1 VSLIISA
8 FSTVEF
14 SQSCDEQNLE
24 SLPKANFEVTAG
36 QEVEISE
43 DDFTTTPCDLC
54 EGDNFCLA
62 ICHCS
67 ECDKFFCRR
76 HLKVSE
82 KYE

>member
-1 VSLIISA
+1 MIISA
-8 FSTVEF
+8 FSTFGF
-14 SQSCDEQNLE
+14 SQSCDEQSIE
-24 SLPKANFEVTAG
+24 ALPKVTLEVTAQQG
-36 QEVEISE
+36 TKISE

-62 ICHCS
+62 ICHCT